1 MSAVTRFA
9 PSPTGYLHIGGART
23 ALFSWL
29 HARQSGGRFVLR
41 IEDTDR
47 ERSTEEATEAILDGL
62 RWLGLDW
69 DDGPFFQS
77 ERMGRYREVLDH
89 WLETGQ
95 AYHCYRSKDE
105 LDALRE
111 AQMKRGEKPRYD
123 GYWRDRDGDPPAGV
137 TPCIRF
143 RNPLEGEVVFDDLI
157 RGRVRVAN
165 EELDDLVI
173 CRADGSPT
181 YNFCVVIDDYDM
193 GITHV
198 VRGDDH
204 LSNTPRQ
211 VNMLRALGVE
221 PPAYAHVPMILGDDG
236 KRLSKRHGAVSVMQ
250 YETEGYLPEALMNYL
265 VRLGWAHGDQEVFS
279 REEMLRLFDLGEVN
293 ASASAFNPGKLKW
306 LNEQYLRSLEPGEV
320 AARLVTY
327 LERAG
332 LDPQTG
338 PDLGALVLAQRERCS
353 TLVELVDN
361 SRFFFEEFDTYEEK
375 SARKHLA
382 ADALQPLE
390 ACRMALE
397 QLPQWEAERIHAVV
411 QGVAEQQEL
420 KMGKVA
426 QPLRVAAAG
435 CAVSPPIDATLA
447 LLGRERSLRRIDRA
461 LEHARAAG

>member
-29 HARQSGGRFVLR
+29 HARQRGGRFVLR
-41 IEDTDR
+41 VEDTDR
-47 ERSTEEATEAILDGL
+47 ERSTEEATQAILDGM
-62 RWLGLDW
+62 RWLGLEW
-69 DDGPFFQS
+69 DDGPYFQS
-77 ERMGRYREVLDH
+77 ERMSRYRAVLDH
-89 WLETGQ
+89 WLATGQ
-95 AYHCYRSKDE
+95 AYYCYRTKEE

-123 GYWRDRDGDPPAGV
+123 GYWRDRDEEPPAGV

-143 RNPLEGEVVFDDLI
+143 RNPLSGEVVFDDLI
-157 RGRVRVAN
+157 RGRVRVSN

-173 CRADGSPT
+173 CRTDGSPT

-193 GITHV
+193 GVTHV

-211 VNMLRALGVE
+211 INMLRALGVE

-250 YETEGYLPEALMNYL
+250 YEAEGYLPEALVNYL
-265 VRLGWAHGDQEVFS
+265 VRLGWAHGDQEMFS
-279 REEMLRLFDLGEVN
+279 RDEMLRLFDLGAVN
-293 ASASAFNPGKLKW
+293 ASASTFNPGKLKW
-306 LNEQYLRSLEPGEV
+306 LNEQYLRSLEPQDV
-320 AARLVTY
+320 AARLGPY
-327 LERAG
+327 IERAG
-332 LDPQTG
+332 LDPNAG
-338 PDLGALVLAQRERCS
+338 PDLTELVLAQRERCS
-353 TLVELVDN
+353 TLVELVEN
-361 SRFFFEEFDTYEEK
+361 SRFLFEDFAEYDEK

-382 ADALQPLE
+382 ADAIAPLD
-390 ACRMALE
+390 ACRVALE
-397 QLPQWEAERIHAVV
+397 QLPEWEAERIHAVV
-411 QGVAEQQEL
+411 AGVAEQQEL

-435 CAVSPPIDATLA
+435 RAVSPPIDVTLA
-447 LLGRERSLRRIDRA
+447 LLGRECALARIDRA
-461 LEHARAAG
+461 LEHARTAA